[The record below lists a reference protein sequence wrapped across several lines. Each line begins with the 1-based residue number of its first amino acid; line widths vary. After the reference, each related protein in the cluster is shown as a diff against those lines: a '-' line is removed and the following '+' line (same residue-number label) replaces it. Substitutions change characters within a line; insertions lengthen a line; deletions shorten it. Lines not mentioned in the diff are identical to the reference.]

1 MPQKISLTQ
10 FDSPIVLIQP
20 LEYPKIGL
28 VTQNNTVYAY
38 DLESGESTKV
48 FHLNIAEGTTLICA
62 FDSHNNRLLFG
73 SDKASALNL
82 IDLNQKKVINQY
94 DLDQQTPTFISFSP
108 DGQYFV
114 CGTDHGRV
122 LLWRCD
128 SNTLIS
134 RLHSFPEYTS
144 AYTIPK
150 TNYVSALTFDGM
162 TLATTGYGGSIVVT
176 DYRTQTFLKRYSP
189 GYLKN
194 TALLIY
200 NTDTIITGNQEGTLI
215 KIDQKG
221 SIPNQRLGTS
231 HKNIRFLKRIGPEPY
246 MIVASD
252 LPYVTLINGDT
263 FKVIQ
268 ERYLELDGPLSALC
282 VLDRDNTLIAAN
294 QNKELLKFDL
304 QPFEHL
310 EKLIRD
316 QEYAEAYL
324 YCTNEPLLLQSDLY
338 KELES
343 IYGEHLKKAKEYL
356 TQKLIADAK
365 LVLEP
370 FKTAKAKEIA
380 EVFQVYSF
388 MDRFTNLF
396 EQKKLAAFYGHAEQY
411 PLLQETPVY
420 QQAEKLWAEKFMN
433 AQRLMFLNKE
443 REIQEE
449 LHLFTTVSSKRP
461 FILLLLQNSAVLKI
475 YSKAIQ
481 TKNYYQLRNL
491 TVSFPLLRKF
501 PSYQN
506 FIKDTG
512 EIVGATIKALNER
525 SFEQAELFLNEL
537 KDVVQYESEY
547 LQLKKLYSLAKNLHR
562 ALTHEQLR
570 SAYHLID
577 NHHELLMLPWGEELN
592 TQWNEKL
599 SLAEQYAIKGD
610 ISYIKNELGD
620 LFDLPHRYGRIGD
633 ILRTAY
639 HVQLKKLLK
648 TDSEAFCAGIIT
660 YCELFGIDTELRN
673 LLKKAKQKEVIPDL
687 SQSHLTPKNRDFWL
701 SHIPLLPNKIASCNT
716 AATA

>member
-1 MPQKISLTQ
+1 MPQKISLAHY
-10 FDSPIVLIQP
+10 DSPIVLIQT
-20 LEYPKIGL
+20 LIYPKIGL
-28 VTQNNTVYAY
+28 VSKDNTIYSY
-38 DLESGESTKV
+38 DLESKESTKV

-62 FDSHNNRLLFG
+62 FDPHNNRLLFG
-73 SDKASALNL
+73 SDKTSTLNL
-82 IDLNQKKVINQY
+82 IDLNQKKVINQF
-94 DLDQQTPTFISFSP
+94 DLDQHIPTIISFSP

-114 CGTDHGRV
+114 CGTDQGRV

-144 AYTIPK
+144 AYTKPK
-150 TNYVSALTFDGM
+150 TNYVSALTFEGM
-162 TLATTGYGGSIVVT
+162 TLASSGYGGSIVVT
-176 DYRTQTFLKRYSP
+176 DYRTQTFSKRYSP

-200 NTDTIITGNQEGTLI
+200 NHFVIAANQEGTLI

-221 SIPNQRLGTS
+221 TVANQRLGTS
-231 HKNIRFLKRIGPEPY
+231 HKNIRYLQRIGPEPY
-246 MIVASD
+246 IIVASD

-268 ERYLELDGPLSALC
+268 ERYLELDAPLSALC
-282 VLDRDNTLIAAN
+282 IIGDTLFAGN
-294 QNKELLKFDL
+294 QNNEFVKFDL
-304 QPFEHL
+304 QPFEQF
-310 EKLIRD
+310 EKLIRTK
-316 QEYAEAYL
+316 EYAEAYL
-324 YCTNEPLLLQSDLY
+324 YCMHEPLLLQSDLY
-338 KELES
+338 RELES
-343 IYGEHLKKAKEYL
+343 IYAEHLSKAKGYL

-370 FKTAKAKEIA
+370 FKAAKAKEIA

-388 MDRFTNLF
+388 IDRFTDLF
-396 EQKKLAAFYGHAEQY
+396 EQRKLAAFYGHVEQY

-420 QQAEKLWAEKFMN
+420 QEAEKLWAEKFTR
-433 AQRLMFLNKE
+433 AQKLMFLNKE

-449 LHLFTTVSSKRP
+449 LSLFTTVSSKRP

-506 FIKDTG
+506 FIKETG
-512 EIVGATIKALNER
+512 EIVGAVIQSLNER
-525 SFEQAELFLNEL
+525 SFEQSELLLNEL
-537 KDVVQYESEY
+537 KEVVQYESEY
-547 LQLKKLYSLAKNLHR
+547 LQLKKLHSMAKNLHR

-570 SAYHLID
+570 SAYRLID
-577 NHHELLMLPWGEELN
+577 NHPELLMLPWGEALN

-599 SLAEQYAIKGD
+599 SQAEQYAIKGD
-610 ISYIKNELGD
+610 VSSIKKEFTD
-620 LFDLPHRYGRIGD
+620 LFDLPNRNGRLGD

-648 TDSEAFCAGIIT
+648 TDMDNFSSGIVA
-660 YCELFGIDTELRN
+660 YCDLFGIDTELRN
-673 LLKKAKQKEVIPDL
+673 LLKKAKKTQSLPDL
-687 SQSHLTPKNRDFWL
+687 SESHLTSKSRDQWL
-701 SHIPLLPNKIASCNT
+701 SHIPMLPNTIASYT
-716 AATA
+716 AAVSV

>member
-1 MPQKISLTQ
+1 MPQKISLTK

-20 LEYPKIGL
+20 LQYPKLGL
-28 VTQNNTVYAY
+28 VSQDNTIYSY
-38 DLESGESTKV
+38 DLETAEVTKV

-62 FDSHNNRLLFG
+62 FDPHNNRLLFG
-73 SDKASALNL
+73 SNKASTLNL

-94 DLDQQTPTFISFSP
+94 DLEQQIPTLLTFSP
-108 DGQYFV
+108 DGQYFI
-114 CGTDHGRV
+114 CGTDQGRV

-144 AYTIPK
+144 AYTKPK
-150 TNYVSALTFDGM
+150 INYVSALTFDGM
-162 TLATTGYGGSIVVT
+162 TLASSGYGGSIVIT
-176 DYRTQTFLKRYSP
+176 DYRTQTFSKRYSP

-200 NTDTIITGNQEGTLI
+200 NHFVITANQEGTLI

-221 SIPNQRLGTS
+221 AVANQRLGTS
-231 HKNIRFLKRIGPEPY
+231 HKNIRFLQRIGPEPY
-246 MIVASD
+246 IIVTSD
-252 LPYVTLINGDT
+252 LPYVTLINGNT

-268 ERYLELDGPLSALC
+268 ERYLELDAPLSSLC
-282 VLDRDNTLIAAN
+282 VIGDTLFAGN
-294 QNKELLKFDL
+294 LNNELMKFDL
-304 QPFEHL
+304 QPFEEF
-310 EKLIRD
+310 EKLIRAK
-316 QEYAEAYL
+316 EYAQAYE
-324 YCTNEPLLLQSDLY
+324 YCKNEPLLLESDLY

-343 IYGEHLKKAKEYL
+343 IYAEQLNKAKGYL

-365 LVLEP
+365 IVLEP
-370 FKTAKAKEIA
+370 FKAAKAKEIA

-388 MDRFTNLF
+388 IDRFTDLF
-396 EQKKLAAFYGHAEQY
+396 EQRKLAAFYGHAEQY

-420 QQAEKLWAEKFMN
+420 QEAEKLWAEKFTR
-433 AQRLMFLNKE
+433 AQKLMFLNKE

-449 LHLFTTVSSKRP
+449 LSLFTTVTSKRP

-512 EIVGATIKALNER
+512 EIIGAIIKALNER
-525 SFEQAELFLNEL
+525 SFEEAELLLNEL
-537 KDVVQYESEY
+537 KDVVQYEAEY
-547 LQLKKLYSLAKNLHR
+547 LQLKKLHSMAKNLHR
-562 ALTHEQLR
+562 ALKNDQLR
-570 SAYHLID
+570 SAYRLID
-577 NHHELLMLPWGEELN
+577 NHPELLMLPWGEELN
-592 TQWNEKL
+592 RQWNEKL
-599 SLAEQYAIKGD
+599 SLAEQYAIKGEV
-610 ISYIKNELGD
+610 SSIKKEFAD
-620 LFDLPHRYGRIGD
+620 LFDLPNRHGRLGD

-648 TDSEAFCAGIIT
+648 TDVENFSSGIVA
-660 YCELFGIDTELRN
+660 YCDLFGIDTELRN
-673 LLKKAKQKEVIPDL
+673 LLKKAKKAESAPDL
-687 SQSHLTPKNRDFWL
+687 SESHLTPKSRDQWL
-701 SHIPLLPNKIASCNT
+701 SHIPMLPNTIASY
-716 AATA
+716 ATVVPV